1 MATIG
6 MMICTP
12 ENPEV
17 ASYPK
22 AKRPGT
28 RITMHVMFTDNRNDR
43 KSKQTEIT
51 FNDQVFHHTIFKHAS
66 THREEIQVMKKNGSF
81 SLLKKVNSSLI

>member
-1 MATIG
+1 

-28 RITMHVMFTDNRNDR
+28 RITMHVMFTD
-43 KSKQTEIT
+43 K
-51 FNDQVFHHTIFKHAS
+51 
-66 THREEIQVMKKNGSF
+66 
-81 SLLKKVNSSLI
+81 